1 MRLTRSGLS
10 HVTVINNQRGN
21 SDFVY
26 TILFLG
32 LDEHE
37 DTPVR
42 SFGVC
47 SLTRVVGVE
56 TVMARSEN
64 TGHL

>member
-32 LDEHE
+32 LDELE
-37 DTPVR
+37 DTPER

-56 TVMARSEN
+56 MVMARSEN